1 MNIVVCI
8 KRVPATDSRIKLGED
23 GQSIDSS
30 QIEWIISPYDEIA
43 MEAALQ
49 LKEAAGEGEVT
60 VLSLGPAESTK
71 QLRTC
76 LAMGADKA
84 VLLTDG
90 EASRRDAGSTAAVL
104 AEAVGALS
112 PDLVLCGCRAID
124 RDQGQVGLLLAARLD
139 MPCVTEIRKLEL
151 VDGKALIER
160 PGDNG
165 TSETWELALP
175 AVLTCAKG
183 LNEPRYASLKG
194 IMKAK
199 KKPID
204 QKDVDPGAGSL
215 AVRSLELPAP
225 RREGRIVGEGPEAVD
240 ELVRLLREEAKVL

>member
-8 KRVPATDSRIKLGED
+8 KRVPATDSRIKPADD
-23 GQSIDSS
+23 GRSIDTS

-43 MEAALQ
+43 LEAGLQ
-49 LKEAAGEGEVT
+49 LKEAAGEGELT
-60 VLSLGPAESTK
+60 VVSLGPGDSTK
-71 QLRTC
+71 ELRTC

-84 VLLTDG
+84 VLLADDQ
-90 EASRRDAGSTAAVL
+90 ASFRDAATTSAAL
-104 AEAVGALS
+104 AQAIGELA
-112 PDLVLCGCRAID
+112 PDVVLCGCRAID
-124 RDQGQVGLLLAARLD
+124 RDQGQVGLLLAAHLG

-151 VDGKALIER
+151 VDGKAVVECA
-160 PGDNG
+160 GDNG

-199 KKPID
+199 KKPIE
-204 QKDVDPGAGSL
+204 KCAANLAAASL
-215 AVRSLELPAP
+215 EVRSLELPAP
-225 RREGRIVGEGPEAVD
+225 RREGRIVGTGPEAVE